1 MADIIPF
8 PTRRIPSPATEQSG
22 ETPLYHA
29 REGSLGSPLAGNAS
43 RLEQMMDEIAELYED
58 SSLADCTYCRFN
70 LREEDDA
77 ETIESDLASLT
88 ELVVFSPEVQREGF
102 RKLKPEEIPSDAV
115 RWGDVFIKCGDVYP
129 FLFTLYTEDYVKHQL
144 ASYGEKIVPSPKD
157 IILRGHEL
165 SPADIIRAVIKWVN
179 LYCPQQSGRP
189 IRLESDA
196 VLQDLVCDP
205 GIEVVVAD
213 PS

>member
-8 PTRRIPSPATEQSG
+8 PTHRTASPATEPSG
-22 ETPLYHA
+22 DIPLYQA
-29 REGSLGSPLAGNAS
+29 REGFLGGPLSGEAS
-43 RLEQMMDEIAELYED
+43 RLEQMMDEIAEFYED
-58 SSLADCTYCRFN
+58 SSSAECTYCRFN
-70 LREEDDA
+70 LREDDDA
-77 ETIESDLASLT
+77 ETIESDLAALT
-88 ELVVFSPEVQREGF
+88 ELVVFSLEVQKDGF
-102 RKLKPEEIPSDAV
+102 QKSKPEESPSDAV
-115 RWGDVFIKCGDVYP
+115 RWGDVFIKSGDVYP

-144 ASYGEKIVPSPKD
+144 ASYGEIIAPSPKD
-157 IILRGHEL
+157 IILRKQRL

-179 LYCPQQSGRP
+179 LYSPQQSGKR
-189 IRLESDA
+189 IRLESNE

>member
-8 PTRRIPSPATEQSG
+8 PTYRTASPTTEPGGDIPLRQ
-22 ETPLYHA
+22 A
-29 REGSLGSPLAGNAS
+29 REGSLSGPVSGKAS
-43 RLEQMMDEIAELYED
+43 RLEQMMEEIAEFYED
-58 SSLADCTYCRFN
+58 SSLPDCTFCRFN
-70 LREEDDA
+70 VREDEDA
-77 ETIESDLASLT
+77 EMAESDFASLT
-88 ELVVFSPEVQREGF
+88 ELVVFSPEVQQEEF
-102 RKLKPEEIPSDAV
+102 QSSKPEESPPGVV
-115 RWGDVFIKCGDVYP
+115 RWGDVFIKSGDVYP

-157 IILRGHEL
+157 IILRKQQL

-179 LYCPQQSGRP
+179 FYSPRLCGKR
-189 IRLESDA
+189 IRLESNT
-196 VLQDLVCDP
+196 VLRDLVCEP